1 MQVFGLFTSW
11 GRRILVFQLSGFLI
25 VQRNTNSSSYHSHS
39 ESSNH
44 SNRNHGDSN
53 IRARGGLASL
63 GTRLHKLSGEDTAD
77 VKVLRVGL
85 KGFLRVLRWIF
96 WVDGCRIFCLIWV
109 GSSYIYICTHVYLH
123 MDDNMKLRPIRGI

>member
-1 MQVFGLFTSW
+1 MQVFGLSTSW

-25 VQRNTNSSSYHSHS
+25 VQRNPNSSSYHSHN

-63 GTRLHKLSGEDTAD
+63 RTRLHKLSGEDTAD

-85 KGFLRVLRWIF
+85 KGFLKFLRWIF

-109 GSSYIYICTHVYLH
+109 GSAYIYIFLDTHVYLH
-123 MDDNMKLRPIRGI
+123 MDKLRPIRGI